1 MALPRYTRITRN
13 GVEYLDGSDRAM
25 YTITELS
32 RAAMLDVGK
41 FIITEAR
48 KKYYSLLD
56 RITGKAARSIQYW
69 VPTTN
74 KKGKKV
80 KVAYLYVGFKAQN
93 PKTGKGFPGFYSFF
107 QEQGTDDQEALHI
120 LFNTVNDNIEE
131 IRKIEAQYLSAIN
144 TADGGESLI
153 DESEAEGED

>member
-32 RAAMLDVGK
+32 RAAMRDV
-41 FIITEAR
+41 AR
-48 KKYYSLLD
+48 YVLPKARRNLYSALR
-56 RITGKAARSIQYW
+56 RITGKAARAIQYW
-69 VPTTN
+69 IPRRDDNGNEVTN
-74 KKGKKV
+74 AV
-80 KVAYLYVGFKAQN
+80 LYLGYKRGIA
-93 PKTGKGFPGFYSFF
+93 GFYGSY
-107 QEQGTDDQEALHI
+107 QEQGVHGQKQARA
-120 LFNTVNDNIEE
+120 LFNAVNNNIDE